1 MNTMTTKCRPA
12 LKFPFQR
19 RIMPLSFHMWNS
31 KGETA
36 LISLLDGYSTSS
48 NSTFCSQCSS
58 HGEREFIHLYS
69 RYFSLLSLPLYLLSD
84 ITFQDYPLHYLFPI
98 GSLSCCIPVVIFNF
112 SLYFSFFSYFFLIT
126 LGLFFIFFSC
136 ALCILYLIF
145 LVIFYYILFDDSM
158 QSARFQLHFLGFL
171 SISTAATGWCTLYHE
186 TVVFSD
192 FPSFSTLLTSV
203 FIHF

>member
-112 SLYFSFFSYFFLIT
+112 SLYFSFFSYFFL
-126 LGLFFIFFSC
+126 LHWVYFSFFFPV
-136 ALCILYLIF
+136 LC
-145 LVIFYYILFDDSM
+145 VYYI
-158 QSARFQLHFLGFL
+158 
-171 SISTAATGWCTLYHE
+171 
-186 TVVFSD
+186 
-192 FPSFSTLLTSV
+192 
-203 FIHF
+203 